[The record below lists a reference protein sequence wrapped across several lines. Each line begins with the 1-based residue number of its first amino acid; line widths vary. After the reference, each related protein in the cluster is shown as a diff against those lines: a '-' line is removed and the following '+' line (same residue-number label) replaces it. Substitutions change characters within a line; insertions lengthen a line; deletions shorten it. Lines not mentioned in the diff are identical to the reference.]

1 MAMTIVMVFMVV
13 SMVGGIGG
21 GLMILDHLLEKQD
34 KQVEMEQIKT
44 QVLPEL
50 EAMTYRML
58 DKTFDMI
65 PDKCVEMTKKM
76 LKAQK
81 EFEDEDY

>member
-1 MAMTIVMVFMVV
+1 MAMTMVMVMMVAFMVAAI
-13 SMVGGIGG
+13 SG
-21 GLMILDHLLEKQD
+21 GLVLLHHMLGRQD
-34 KQVEMEQIKT
+34 KQVTMEQIKT
-44 QVLPEL
+44 QVIPEL

-58 DKTFDMI
+58 DKSFDMI